1 MTTLDIQISS
11 QPASAAGIDL
21 DPAKLEFGKHFAPDW
36 FVSEYRNGSWRNARV
51 EPSHNIS
58 LHPAAIVLH
67 YGQSIFEGMK
77 AYRWANG
84 KVALFRPKENAKR
97 FARSAERMAMPPVD
111 VDFFIEAVKALVR
124 TDAAWVPH
132 EPGSLYIRPT
142 MMGTEA
148 CIGVRA
154 SHEVLFFI
162 IALPSGAYFAG
173 TDAGTVGSVRVY
185 VSENSSR
192 AAVGGTGD
200 VKASANY
207 AISLH
212 AVEEAKHKGC
222 SQVLFLDSQARREV
236 EELGGMNVFFVE
248 NNTLL
253 TPPLHGTILPGITR
267 DSVIQLAHDL
277 GIAVRETPIQIDEA
291 ADKIRTGKISEVF
304 ACGTAAVVIGIDE
317 FLFESG
323 RRVTIGNGAAGEITR
338 KLNHELQ
345 GIQFGRVPDRHGW
358 IETVS

>member
-21 DPAKLEFGKHFAPDW
+21 DPARLEFGKHFAPDW
-36 FVSEYRNGSWRNARV
+36 FVSEYRNGSWQNARV

-84 KVALFRPKENAKR
+84 KIALFRAHENAKR
-97 FARSAERMAMPPVD
+97 FARSAERMAMPPVEPE
-111 VDFFIEAVKALVR
+111 FFVEAVKALAR
-124 TDAAWVPH
+124 TEAAWIPS

-162 IALPSGAYFAG
+162 IALPSGAYFTG
-173 TDAGTVGSVRVY
+173 TDASTVGSVRVY
-185 VSENSSR
+185 VAEHSSR

-212 AVEEAKHKGC
+212 AVEDAKHKSC
-222 SQVLFLDSQARREV
+222 SQVLFLDSSGKREV

-248 NNTLL
+248 NDTLY

-277 GIAVRETPIQIDEA
+277 GIPVKETPINIDQA
-291 ADKIRTGKISEVF
+291 AEKIGSGKITEVF
-304 ACGTAAVVIGIDE
+304 ACGTAAVVIGINE

-323 RRVTIGNGAAGEITR
+323 KRLAIRQGRGGRDHEEAQSGTAGDSVRTRAGQARV
-338 KLNHELQ
+338 
-345 GIQFGRVPDRHGW
+345 D
-358 IETVS
+358 